1 MSTHQHTYKNV
12 VFTKHAAERMALRS
26 ISEYAVWDTIA
37 HPDKVQSENQ
47 NSKRYIKNSND
58 RRYFVVA
65 SYIHNEKKFLVI
77 SCWVRGED
85 DRVPLMWTLI
95 TLPFKILWKI
105 IRFIF
110 TRISKL

>member
-1 MSTHQHTYKNV
+1 MHKNQHAYKNV
-12 VFTKHAAERMALRS
+12 IFTKHAAERMALRS
-26 ISEYAVWDTIA
+26 ISEHSVWETISY
-37 HPDKVQSENQ
+37 PDSVKSENQ
-47 NSKRYIKNSND
+47 NSKRYIKNIHD

-105 IRFIF
+105 IRFIYM
-110 TRISKL
+110 RISKL